1 MSIKTQ
7 IALFGVA
14 VVAAVLL
21 MPSLTRKAGQ
31 VAADVGAAI
40 NPLNQ
45 NNVFNTGFNAT
56 TKAVTGSDL
65 TLGSWLYEKLN
76 PNWDAGFYETKF
88 NAPVDPYTVNAPEWT
103 AADQD
108 DADLGAAMRGI
119 AFAET
124 TGGAVTGLVRRR

>member
-1 MSIKTQ
+1 MSLKTQ

-21 MPSLTRKAGQ
+21 MPSITRKAGQ
-31 VAADVGAAI
+31 VVADVGTAI

-45 NNVFNTGFNAT
+45 NNVFNSAFNAT
-56 TKAVTGSDL
+56 TKAVTGSDM
-65 TLGSWLYEKLN
+65 TLGSKIYELLN

-88 NAPVDPYTVNAPEWT
+88 NAPADPYTVNAPEWT
-103 AADQD
+103 AADQE
-108 DADLGAAMRGI
+108 DADMGQAMRGI